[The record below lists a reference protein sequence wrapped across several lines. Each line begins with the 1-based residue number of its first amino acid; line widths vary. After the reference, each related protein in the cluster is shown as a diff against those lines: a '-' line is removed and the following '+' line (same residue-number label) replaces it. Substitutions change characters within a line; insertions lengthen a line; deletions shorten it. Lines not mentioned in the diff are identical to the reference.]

1 MQDLIEKTGLKS
13 PELGATAIEAEPSC
27 TYDKI
32 RIPRETAE
40 NGQIL
45 DPCICRLTSMAIH
58 RTLEHMGG
66 GKGFPPWLN
75 MGGSMTPFDI
85 CDQCLHQE
93 HHVEESTQQRC
104 KTKIGL
110 VWCGTVMY
118 FYVTAQGGYRYDA
131 VFKDMGSV
139 QLETFMMTEKSD
151 LTDDFRTMVQKLR
164 NDARFSAWIGNTSI
178 SDTKQECGMFSHVDL
193 NINKDW
199 NTADATLINMLTEKG
214 VKIIDSKRDCIGNHG
229 TNDMNE
235 ETIQY
240 VKLVMKRVMQK
251 TSLPP
256 KFWPQT
262 LDAVT
267 LLMNHLPNARN
278 KSQNEN
284 VIRPIEALSARIVS
298 KL

>member
-1 MQDLIEKTGLKS
+1 MAHGPPGGSSLVFHDPKGIPNDIQNISIMVEIALVADSMQDLIERTRLKS

-118 FYVTAQGGYRYDA
+118 FGVTA
-131 VFKDMGSV
+131 
-139 QLETFMMTEKSD
+139 
-151 LTDDFRTMVQKLR
+151 
-164 NDARFSAWIGNTSI
+164 
-178 SDTKQECGMFSHVDL
+178 H
-193 NINKDW
+193 
-199 NTADATLINMLTEKG
+199 G
-214 VKIIDSKRDCIGNHG
+214 VGI
-229 TNDMNE
+229 
-235 ETIQY
+235 
-240 VKLVMKRVMQK
+240 
-251 TSLPP
+251 
-256 KFWPQT
+256 
-262 LDAVT
+262 VT
-267 LLMNHLPNARN
+267 LLCS
-278 KSQNEN
+278 K
-284 VIRPIEALSARIVS
+284 IWEAVNSRRS
-298 KL
+298 